1 MAVVAPP
8 VAVETGTEAEAL
20 ADAVALAEA
29 DGCAEAL
36 ALAEAEALGEADA
49 GADALA
55 EGAPVLGASDG
66 RAVSRVLVPPDARK
80 ALPDGSGVR
89 AFPTVATGLALAGS
103 PATTRLAVIPGGS
116 GSTPLNIPPAPT
128 ASAVAVTASRLRGI
142 RLRCCRLRDG
152 RAGGAARRCDVAAC
166 EPRRCECEA
175 GSGSC
180 V

>member
-1 MAVVAPP
+1 MAVV
-8 VAVETGTEAEAL
+8 TGTEAEAL
-20 ADAVALAEA
+20 ADAALAEA
-29 DGCAEAL
+29 DGVADAV
-36 ALAEAEALGEADA
+36 ALAEAEALGEVDA
-49 GADALA
+49 VADALA

-66 RAVSRVLVPPDARK
+66 RAVSRVLVPPEARK
-80 ALPDGSGVR
+80 VLPAGFGVR
-89 AFPTVATGLALAGS
+89 AVPMVATGLALAGS

-142 RLRCCRLRDG
+142 RLRCCCRLREGRDG
-152 RAGGAARRCDVAAC
+152 ADGAALRCDVAPC